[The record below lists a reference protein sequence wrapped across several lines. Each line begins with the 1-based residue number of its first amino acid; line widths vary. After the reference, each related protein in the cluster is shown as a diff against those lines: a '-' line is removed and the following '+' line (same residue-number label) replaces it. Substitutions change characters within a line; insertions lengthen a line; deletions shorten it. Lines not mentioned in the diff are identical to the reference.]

1 MMEEMDYKRA
11 YLEIVEIVAPRFP
24 DCTISTVDLVR
35 MLAFENDTFRIAL
48 KLPHPTEVVRANEQ
62 RQSSFENDFFS

>member
-1 MMEEMDYKRA
+1 MTQEMDYRRA

-24 DCTISTVDLVR
+24 VCNISTVDLVR

>member
-1 MMEEMDYKRA
+1 MEEMDYRRA

-24 DCTISTVDLVR
+24 ECSISTIDLVR
-35 MLAFENDTFRIAL
+35 MLAFENDAFRIAL
-48 KLPHPTEVVRANEQ
+48 KLPHPAEVVRANEQ

>member
-1 MMEEMDYKRA
+1 MEEMDYRRA

-24 DCTISTVDLVR
+24 ECSISTIDLVR
-35 MLAFENDTFRIAL
+35 MLAFENDTLRIAL
-48 KLPHPTEVVRANEQ
+48 KLPHPVEVVRANEQ